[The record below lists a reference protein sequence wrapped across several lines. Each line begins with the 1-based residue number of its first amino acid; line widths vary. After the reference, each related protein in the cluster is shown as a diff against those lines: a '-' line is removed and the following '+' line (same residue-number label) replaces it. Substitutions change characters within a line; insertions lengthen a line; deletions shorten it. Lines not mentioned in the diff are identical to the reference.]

1 MNWSIIMDL
10 TLEDKEIVKRAKREQ
25 FRQLLTDYI
34 EYKKEETKAGIV
46 SWMNA
51 DMSKSKRTDRVLLL
65 YKLEVLDEVMNFPD
79 EIINLVDN
87 LEYTDQ

>member
-1 MNWSIIMDL
+1 MENL
-10 TLEDKEIVKRAKREQ
+10 TMEDKETVKRAKREQ
-25 FRQLLTDYI
+25 FWKLLTDYI

-51 DMSKSKRTDRVLLL
+51 DMSKSKRTDRDLLL

-79 EIINLVDN
+79 EIINLIDN
-87 LEYTDQ
+87 QDYIDQ